1 MIIGKK
7 EITDAFQK
15 TAAVNM
21 YDAVSKSIKTVQAE
35 AKTRCPVNDGE
46 LRGSIYTAIE
56 TSSEKIVGICYT
68 NKKYAQ
74 YVEFGTGPKGQKQHA
89 GISPDVAY
97 AYVQSPW
104 WIHESMIGR
113 KTAEKYKWFYVDTP
127 DGRFYQCTGQ
137 AAQPFLYPALK
148 NNELEIAHYPVGKN
162 LSDIQILSVRRIS
175 LSYFFFSL
183 MISGRY
189 ILY

>member
-46 LRGSIYTAIE
+46 LRREYIHGDRNQQRKDCRHLLHQQKVRTICGIWHRPQR
-56 TSSEKIVGICYT
+56 SEATRGDI
-68 NKKYAQ
+68 
-74 YVEFGTGPKGQKQHA
+74 TGCCLCLCT
-89 GISPDVAY
+89 VAL
-97 AYVQSPW
+97 

-148 NNELEIAHYPVGKN
+148 NNELEIAHYFEEAIEKN
-162 LSDIQILSVRRIS
+162 L
-175 LSYFFFSL
+175 
-183 MISGRY
+183 
-189 ILY
+189 

>member
-21 YDAVSKSIKTVQAE
+21 HDAVSKSIKTVQAE

-68 NKKYAQ
+68 NKKWNLVQA
-74 YVEFGTGPKGQKQHA
+74 PK
-89 GISPDVAY
+89 
-97 AYVQSPW
+97 
-104 WIHESMIGR
+104 
-113 KTAEKYKWFYVDTP
+113 
-127 DGRFYQCTGQ
+127 
-137 AAQPFLYPALK
+137 
-148 NNELEIAHYPVGKN
+148 
-162 LSDIQILSVRRIS
+162 VRSNTRGYHRMLPMPMYS
-175 LSYFFFSL
+175 RPGGSTKA
-183 MISGRY
+183 
-189 ILY
+189 

>member
-1 MIIGKK
+1 VIIGKK

-21 YDAVSKSIKTVQAE
+21 HDAVSKSIKTVQAE

-89 GISPDVAY
+89 GISCCLCLCTVALVDPRKHDR
-97 AYVQSPW
+97 A
-104 WIHESMIGR
+104 EDGR
-113 KTAEKYKWFYVDTP
+113 KV
-127 DGRFYQCTGQ
+127 
-137 AAQPFLYPALK
+137 
-148 NNELEIAHYPVGKN
+148 
-162 LSDIQILSVRRIS
+162 
-175 LSYFFFSL
+175 
-183 MISGRY
+183 
-189 ILY
+189 

>member
-21 YDAVSKSIKTVQAE
+21 HDAVPKDRPPPRRAAPAAQSGLSKSIKTVQAE

-148 NNELEIAHYPVGKN
+148 NNELEIAHYFEEAIEKN
-162 LSDIQILSVRRIS
+162 L
-175 LSYFFFSL
+175 
-183 MISGRY
+183 
-189 ILY
+189 

>member
-1 MIIGKK
+1 M
-7 EITDAFQK
+7 
-15 TAAVNM
+15 
-21 YDAVSKSIKTVQAE
+21 
-35 AKTRCPVNDGE
+35 
-46 LRGSIYTAIE
+46 RGSIYTAIE

-148 NNELEIAHYPVGKN
+148 NNELEIAHYFEEAIEKN
-162 LSDIQILSVRRIS
+162 L
-175 LSYFFFSL
+175 
-183 MISGRY
+183 
-189 ILY
+189 

>member
-56 TSSEKIVGICYT
+56 TEKSEVVEVIC
-68 NKKYAQ
+68 
-74 YVEFGTGPKGQKQHA
+74 
-89 GISPDVAY
+89 
-97 AYVQSPW
+97 
-104 WIHESMIGR
+104 
-113 KTAEKYKWFYVDTP
+113 
-127 DGRFYQCTGQ
+127 
-137 AAQPFLYPALK
+137 L
-148 NNELEIAHYPVGKN
+148 
-162 LSDIQILSVRRIS
+162 
-175 LSYFFFSL
+175 
-183 MISGRY
+183 
-189 ILY
+189 

>member
-56 TSSEKIVGICYT
+56 TGSEKIVGICYT
-68 NKKYAQ
+68 NKKYAP
-74 YVEFGTGPKGQKQHA
+74 YVEFGTGPKGQRHHA

-148 NNELEIAHYPVGKN
+148 NNELEIAHYFKEAIEKN
-162 LSDIQILSVRRIS
+162 L
-175 LSYFFFSL
+175 
-183 MISGRY
+183 
-189 ILY
+189 